1 MALRVEEHEHGAQDR
16 GLTFA
21 DGSTVRVTATPTD
34 GVRPGTAFSLGWAVH
49 AGASSGSQLHRL
61 RLTLLPPR
69 VAGRQEVVYG
79 TAKRQPEADP
89 RVRQHEV
96 EIAAGKV
103 ELQLPSPWHPRTAVV
118 TVEGLSREGAM
129 VPLREG
135 VRAADG
141 LGVLAVVPVATAPLA
156 VLVPRRAGIVVDGR
170 LEDWAGDG
178 LELVSSLD
186 GEPITTP
193 RSSVRFAWDDHA
205 IFVAAHLDDTD
216 IWSAYRA
223 RDEPLWNQEVFEV
236 FLAADGSSTDY
247 LELQVSPRNVVFD
260 ARFARHRRGDTAWN
274 SALRSAVLVDGTID
288 NRADRDTAWT
298 VELAVPWSDVC
309 ANTKVACPPRGGLV
323 IRGNAFRFDRPANA
337 EVTAVA
343 LTPTRKP
350 DFHNFAEA
358 AVLELQ
364 P

>member
-1 MALRVEEHEHGAQDR
+1 M
-16 GLTFA
+16 
-21 DGSTVRVTATPTD
+21 
-34 GVRPGTAFSLGWAVH
+34 
-49 AGASSGSQLHRL
+49 
-61 RLTLLPPR
+61 
-69 VAGRQEVVYG
+69 EV
-79 TAKRQPEADP
+79 D
-89 RVRQHEV
+89 
-96 EIAAGKV
+96 IAAGHV
-103 ELQLPSPWHPRTAVV
+103 ELRLPSPWHPRTAVV
-118 TVEGLSREGAM
+118 TVEALSRSGAR

-135 VRAADG
+135 VRARDSV
-141 LGVLAVVPVATAPLA
+141 GVLAVVPVATAPIA

-170 LEDWAGDG
+170 LDDWTGES
-178 LELVSSLD
+178 LELVTSLD

-193 RSSVRFAWDDHA
+193 RSAVRFAWDEDA
-205 IFVAAHLDDTD
+205 LFVSARLDDTD
-216 IWSAYRA
+216 VWSSYRA

-260 ARFARHRRGDTAWN
+260 ARFTRHRRGDTAWS
-274 SALRSAVLVDGTID
+274 SALRSAVLVDGTLD
-288 NRADRDTAWT
+288 DRQDRDTAWT

-309 ANTKVACPPRGGLV
+309 ANTKVVCPPRGGLV
-323 IRGNAFRFDRPANA
+323 MRGNVFRFDRPRNA
-337 EVTAVA
+337 EATAAA